1 MPSIPLF
8 IGVSAG
14 KKNFKIFCFDSVGK
28 KKSARQKAK
37 NRVKNRGEKAT
48 LIG

>member
-8 IGVSAG
+8 IGVSAD

-28 KKSARQKAK
+28 KNRHAKKQKT
-37 NRVKNRGEKAT
+37 RGEMGVKK
-48 LIG
+48 LL